1 MDQVTQHDAAMVR
14 QPMAAS
20 ENISRAAKEL
30 FRLVTRFRVDR
41 ENAGPMQ
48 QRRLQKLSHSTITP
62 GPGRRRLRR
71 NALSIFHN
79 AVGTALEK
87 AGTEVS
93 GHF

>member
-1 MDQVTQHDAAMVR
+1 MTQHDAAMVR
-14 QPMAAS
+14 QPMADS
-20 ENISRAAKEL
+20 DNISRAAKEL

-62 GPGRRRLRR
+62 GPGPGRRRMRR

-93 GHF
+93 GQF